1 MFPKV
6 NKLSK
11 FKSSEDPVKG
21 ATNGNVVFLK
31 RKIDYIYV
39 VLCRTK
45 NLERYQTYEEDLEN
59 CVSSATTDGPSS
71 LA

>member
-6 NKLSK
+6 KKLS
-11 FKSSEDPVKG
+11 SRHPVKG

-39 VLCRTK
+39 VLCLTRTK
-45 NLERYQTYEEDLEN
+45 NLERNLTYEEDLEN